1 MVAQHRWQFADDITA
16 IRSDIT
22 HHALIAAAIVGDVD
36 ACDAMLL
43 EEGQERGLAARFDV
57 ADCRDMLCA
66 LGLATGLNGL
76 LLGRELRR
84 GSAGLSCKNV
94 PAAQALG
101 GYAAAQWGGGSSNI
115 G

>member
-57 ADCRDMLCA
+57 ADCRDMLCD
-66 LGLATGLNGL
+66 LGLDTGL
-76 LLGRELRR
+76 RSEEHTSELQSLMRN
-84 GSAGLSCKNV
+84 S
-94 PAAQALG
+94 
-101 GYAAAQWGGGSSNI
+101 YAVFCLKKKRTDSP
-115 G
+115 

>member
-36 ACDAMLL
+36 ACAAMLL

-57 ADCRDMLCA
+57 ADCRDMLCD
-66 LGLATGLNGL
+66 LGLDTGLNRRMF
-76 LLGRELRR
+76 GRELRR
-84 GSAGLSCKNV
+84 GHAGISCNRSVERRVGKECV
-94 PAAQALG
+94 STCKSRCSP
-101 GYAAAQWGGGSSNI
+101 Y
-115 G
+115 

>member
-43 EEGQERGLAARFDV
+43 EEGQERGLEARFDV
-57 ADCRDMLCA
+57 ADCRDMLCD
-66 LGLATGLNGL
+66 LGLDTGLN
-76 LLGRELRR
+76 RSEEHTPELPSLMRI
-84 GSAGLSCKNV
+84 SCAGFCFKNNQHHNQQEQ
-94 PAAQALG
+94 P
-101 GYAAAQWGGGSSNI
+101 I
-115 G
+115 